1 MMKATGII
9 RRMDELG
16 RVVIP
21 REIRNVLKLE
31 DDIPLEILTEG
42 NDKVIFRKYFPDVGE
57 TIEDDNNNKNES
69 FTDVMIY
76 DTESNDEKHFLKLS
90 DNCVNFLNFLF
101 DEGIISNDCW
111 NWTALENHHIK
122 TF

>member
-21 REIRNVLKLE
+21 KEVRKSLGFEDGAPFEIFTE
-31 DDIPLEILTEG
+31 D
-42 NDKVIFRKYFPDVGE
+42 NDKIIFRKYFSDEDEKIE
-57 TIEDDNNNKNES
+57 TNNNKNES
-69 FTDVMIY
+69 FTDIMIY
-76 DTESNDEKHFLKLS
+76 DTEGNDEKHFLKLS
-90 DNCVNFLNFLF
+90 NNCLDFLRFLF
-101 DEGIISNDCW
+101 NEGIISNDCW
-111 NWTALENHHIK
+111 DWITLEDNRIK

>member
-1 MMKATGII
+1 MKATGII

-21 REIRNVLKLE
+21 KEVRNALKLE
-31 DDIPLEILTEG
+31 DNIPLEIFTED
-42 NDKVIFRKYFPDVGE
+42 NDKVIFRKYFPDEGE
-57 TIEDDNNNKNES
+57 KIETNKNES
-69 FTDVMIY
+69 FADIMIY
-76 DTESNDEKHFLKLS
+76 DMEGNDEKYFLKLS
-90 DNCVNFLNFLF
+90 DNCINFLNFLY

-111 NWTALENHHIK
+111 NWTALENHRIK

>member
-1 MMKATGII
+1 MKATGII

-21 REIRNVLKLE
+21 KEVRNALKLE
-31 DDIPLEILTEG
+31 DNIPLEIFTED
-42 NDKVIFRKYFPDVGE
+42 NDKVIFRKYFPDEGE
-57 TIEDDNNNKNES
+57 KIETNNSKNEP

-76 DTESNDEKHFLKLS
+76 DTEGNDERHFLKLS
-90 DNCVNFLNFLF
+90 NNCLNFLRF
-101 DEGIISNDCW
+101 LFAEGIISNDCW
-111 NWTALENHHIK
+111 DWITLEDNRIK